1 MSQTKEIP
9 RTQWPV
15 MWVVFGAGII
25 AAMHLGKLPPALP
38 EIRADLQVDLVIGG
52 WIASMISLT
61 GFALGLI
68 AGTLADKLGQRR
80 VLITGLLV
88 LCVGTF
94 MGAAATTGSLMLFSR
109 FVEGLGFTAVTVTGV
124 GMITHVTS
132 PRDRKWALG
141 IWSSYLPLGFSGIL
155 VGAAIVLQNY
165 DWQFLWI
172 LSAGLTLT
180 WTLIVV
186 LVTKNWIPQTGEGA
200 ESRSMI
206 SSVIQCVSVPGTILA
221 AACFGLYAAQHISIM
236 AWLPTYLTEEYGYSN
251 LPAAAIPAIVL
262 LFNAG
267 GNWLSALWM
276 GRGVKIWVL
285 LTIGAIGMGCT
296 QIGIFSANIPDVM
309 RLVCAMFYGIFG
321 GMIPAAALA
330 SVSIYAPSASHI
342 GTTSGVIVM
351 GTNTGMLFG
360 PPAIGAVR
368 MATGNW
374 NDVIWL
380 VTALAILGALC
391 GLASRRTERRARPYK
406 T

>member
-1 MSQTKEIP
+1 MSQTKKIP

-38 EIRADLQVDLVIGG
+38 EIRADLQGDLVIGG

-88 LCVGTF
+88 LCVGTTL
-94 MGAAATTGSLMLFSR
+94 GAVATTGSLMLFSR

-186 LVTKNWIPQTGEGA
+186 LVTKN
-200 ESRSMI
+200 
-206 SSVIQCVSVPGTILA
+206 
-221 AACFGLYAAQHISIM
+221 
-236 AWLPTYLTEEYGYSN
+236 
-251 LPAAAIPAIVL
+251 
-262 LFNAG
+262 
-267 GNWLSALWM
+267 
-276 GRGVKIWVL
+276 
-285 LTIGAIGMGCT
+285 
-296 QIGIFSANIPDVM
+296 
-309 RLVCAMFYGIFG
+309 
-321 GMIPAAALA
+321 
-330 SVSIYAPSASHI
+330 
-342 GTTSGVIVM
+342 
-351 GTNTGMLFG
+351 
-360 PPAIGAVR
+360 
-368 MATGNW
+368 
-374 NDVIWL
+374 
-380 VTALAILGALC
+380 
-391 GLASRRTERRARPYK
+391 
-406 T
+406 